1 MLAIN
6 RWAVT
11 GTPIQKS
18 LNDLQPLM
26 HFIGFEAVS
35 EPYFWQQIVNDFI
48 CHQEQN
54 SQTANENHNTLQ
66 PFMIKVLQ
74 KCMWRTCK
82 SQISSE
88 LKIPPQEE
96 KIHHIQFDNM
106 EKLFYNEQHSECRS
120 KFLENVHKYSK
131 RMTTISPQ
139 VMNFVRMYE
148 FYRKYDLILRFF
160 FRYYNHF

>member
-1 MLAIN
+1 MSCICILAIN

-35 EPYFWQQIVNDFI
+35 EPYIWQQIVNNFVY
-48 CHQEQN
+48 HQEQN
-54 SQTANENHNTLQ
+54 SQSTNKDNDNPYK

-96 KIHHIQFDNM
+96 QVHRIQFDNM
-106 EKLFYNEQHSECRS
+106 EKLFYNEQHDECRS
-120 KFLENVHKYSK
+120 KFLENVHKYSQ

-139 VMNFVRMYE
+139 VMNIVRMYRI
-148 FYRKYDLILRFF
+148 YKI
-160 FRYYNHF
+160 